1 MSTYTI
7 QFGQLID
14 SGYDVGLDEYPIFDE
29 TYREHLNT
37 LIIGRYRFR
46 EIGAETAALFRHYF
60 LQTLLE
66 IMPYYNQMYETA
78 RFQFDPLHDVDFTE
92 TTSGTSYGSST
103 AQSATTDSNSGK
115 QTTAESDTP
124 QNAFNFNS
132 VSANN
137 YLSEAAISE
146 SSGSSSGSSN
156 SSGQTAGT
164 SAGSRH
170 MVGKTGGKSYSELIE
185 EYRRILLNIDRR
197 VLDDLNDCFMNIW

>member
-7 QFGQLID
+7 QFGTLID
-14 SGYDVGLDEYPIFDE
+14 SGYDVGLSEYPIFE
-29 TYREHLNT
+29 ESYRTTLNK

-60 LQTLLE
+60 LQTLCE
-66 IMPYYNQMYETA
+66 IMPYYNQLYESA
-78 RFQFDPLHDVDFTE
+78 RMKFDPLHDVDFTE

-103 AQSATTDSNSGK
+103 AQSGTSDSSKSK
-115 QTTAESDTP
+115 QTNAESDTP
-124 QNAFNFNS
+124 QNTFNFS
-132 VSANN
+132 DVSANKF
-137 YLSEAAISE
+137 LSEAGISE
-146 SSGSSSGSSN
+146 SETQSGGTAS

-164 SAGSRH
+164 SAGSRR
-170 MVGKTGGKSYSELIE
+170 MVGKTGGKSYSEMIE